1 MLGFRGSRERDGGRL
16 TPLTPLCALEPVDG
30 VYWSPLEQYL
40 QKICFI
46 CFVSVLFYCCNPV
59 FFVNKQLLFRI
70 GRFWI
75 SWRLWGSGE
84 HDLKIKEWINLYR
97 YSGSAD
103 WTRWCSLERS
113 RTRPGAPLS
122 WWCQS
127 RHWSQPPS
135 LCLHTASPCNR
146 STSARV
152 KALLCVMVK
161 YSCAGL
167 DLDLILDIM

>member
-1 MLGFRGSRERDGGRL
+1 MCTEVLWNSIWKRYVSF
-16 TPLTPLCALEPVDG
+16 ALWVC
-30 VYWSPLEQYL
+30 
-40 QKICFI
+40 CFI
-46 CFVSVLFYCCNPV
+46 VVIL

-113 RTRPGAPLS
+113 RTRPGAPPS

-146 STSARV
+146 STSAHV
-152 KALLCVMVK
+152 KALLCVTVK
-161 YSCAGL
+161 YYCSGL
-167 DLDLILDIM
+167 DLDLILDIK